1 MMQNAQII
9 AREALRELLKEG
21 KEPTPEFYAEA
32 FYTQAKKM
40 GIYVDERDFSME
52 KILEMLSQEVKESLL
67 NRQFKNKN
75 ELITSLVKSIH
86 HLFFYKKNFY
96 TQLEILKLLLRLL
109 ATHPQKEINMLAK
122 GQLLEIDKLN
132 AQSMQMWRERW
143 AEQIKGIAEL
153 DFVDLAKG
161 LEILSGFKISDSA
174 FCQWQEEARK
184 ALKADTKKEKK
195 IKLLH
200 KLEKILN
207 EQFAKAQNQ
216 DAGESSQAAH
226 HKESHKHN
234 HKSQHTP
241 LKYQDIY
248 SLPIDAMT
256 TLVSKQG
263 MQEVLNFAES
273 QFKENH
279 KNYSVIVFGIATY
292 DKIKEHFG
300 LEAAK
305 RVLATL
311 GKLLKQYSNESDLI
325 AYYGD
330 EEFLAC
336 LLERTKEEAIQFIHN
351 LDSVVSE
358 SIFMFQQTRINIS
371 LSAQVSHRVES
382 ESLENMLKVSLEE
395 FSQHKDSKGIIDY
408 ES

>member
-1 MMQNAQII
+1 MIQNAQII

-21 KEPTPEFYAEA
+21 KEPTPEFYTEA
-32 FYTQAKKM
+32 FYAQAKKL
-40 GIYVDERDFSME
+40 GIRVDERDFSME

-109 ATHPQKEINMLAK
+109 ATHPQKEISQLAK

-143 AEQIKGIAEL
+143 AEQIKGIGEL
-153 DFVDLAKG
+153 EFVDLAKG
-161 LEILSGFKISDSA
+161 LEILSGFKIPDSA

-184 ALKADTKKEKK
+184 ILKADTKKDKK

-200 KLEKILN
+200 KLEKILK
-207 EQFAKAQNQ
+207 EQFAKATQNQ
-216 DAGESSQAAH
+216 DAGESQAAP
-226 HKESHKHN
+226 HKESHKHKHKN
-234 HKSQHTP
+234 HHLP

-256 TLVSKQG
+256 TLVGKQG
-263 MQEVLNFAES
+263 MQKVLDFAES

-279 KNYSVIVFGIATY
+279 KNYSVIVFGISAY

-336 LLERTKEEAIQFIHN
+336 LLDRTKEEAIQFIRN
-351 LDSVVSE
+351 LDSVVSQ